1 MNILKSLLPSTNF
14 AGKRVF
20 LRADLNV
27 PLYNGAIISDLKLH
41 ALRPTLDMILE
52 KSGKIILA
60 THIDRPK
67 GYDPSLSTQILIPWL
82 TAQGYTVAFEA
93 DLKQA
98 YAKSFHDP
106 KTILLLDN
114 LRFFPEEKGHDAQ
127 FAQSLARLG
136 DYYVNDAFGAMHRLD
151 CSVAQVP
158 QLFTADKRMFGLLV
172 ERELAN
178 AQRLLNPEKP
188 FTLIIGGNKTSDKIP
203 LIKQLLPH
211 IDTLLLC
218 PAPVFTFL
226 KAENKPVGT
235 SLVDNDAI
243 DSCLNLKNDAQRYNV
258 TIKTPLDYMVSHDT
272 FHGPF
277 YIVPENKLSNIDY
290 GISIGPITKELFGE
304 IIANSKTIFYN
315 GLMGDLNHPET
326 LEGVQALFTAMANSN
341 GYCVIGGGDSTAAAQ
356 ILGLAQ
362 KVDFLSTGGGA
373 LIAYLSNQQ
382 LPALEILINK

>member
-1 MNILKSLLPSTNF
+1 MNRLKSPLPSLNLS
-14 AGKRVF
+14 GKRVF

-27 PLYNGAIISDLKLH
+27 PLYNGAIVSDLKLQ
-41 ALRPTLDMILE
+41 ALRPTLDMILQNG
-52 KSGKIILA
+52 GKIILA

-67 GYDPSLSTQILIPWL
+67 GYDPSLSTQILIPWFN
-82 TAQGYTVAFEA
+82 AQGYTIDFES

-98 YAKSFHDP
+98 YTKSFHDP

-114 LRFFPEEKGHDAQ
+114 LRFFPEEKNHDAQ

-136 DYYVNDAFGAMHRLD
+136 DYYVNDAFGTIHRLD
-151 CSVAQVP
+151 CSLIQVP
-158 QLFTADKRMFGLLV
+158 QLFTADKRMFGLLI

-178 AQRLLNPEKP
+178 AHRLLKPEKP
-188 FTLIIGGNKTSDKIP
+188 FTLIIGGNKISDKIP
-203 LIKQLLPH
+203 LIEQLLPH
-211 IDTLLLC
+211 IDNLLLC
-218 PAPVFTFL
+218 PAIVFTFL
-226 KAENKPVGT
+226 KAENKPFGA

-243 DSCLNLKNDAQRYNV
+243 QACLNLKNLAEQHNV
-258 TIKTPLDYMVSHDT
+258 TLKTPLDYLVSHDT

-277 YIVPENKLSNIDY
+277 YIVPENKLSDMDY
-290 GISIGPITKELFGE
+290 GISIGPLTKELFGE
-304 IIANSKTIFYN
+304 IIARSKTIFYN

-326 LEGVQALFTAMANSN
+326 LDGVQSLFTQMAQSK

-362 KVDFLSTGGGA
+362 QIDFLSTGGGA
-373 LIAYLSNQQ
+373 LIAYLSNQE